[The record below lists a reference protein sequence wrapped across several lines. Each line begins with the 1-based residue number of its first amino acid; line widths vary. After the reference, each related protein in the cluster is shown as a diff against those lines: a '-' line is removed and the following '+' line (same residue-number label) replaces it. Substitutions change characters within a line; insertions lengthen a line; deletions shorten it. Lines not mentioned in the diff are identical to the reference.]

1 MAKRIAVHTL
11 VLHRAGKRVSVKPGQ
26 VVDLTDAELEDIR
39 KTSPDALA
47 KIPAPAESNE
57 VKLPPAEAPK
67 AHGGKNQGKGKQ
79 EEKPAAAAA
88 AETPAATDDE
98 I

>member
-26 VVDLTDAELEDIR
+26 VVDLNDAELEDIR
-39 KTSPDALA
+39 KTNPDAVK
-47 KIPAPAESNE
+47 KIEAPAEANE
-57 VKLPPAEAPK
+57 VKLPEAPK
-67 AHGGKNQGKGKQ
+67 AQGGKNQGKGKQ
-79 EEKPAAAAA
+79 EEKPAADAAA
-88 AETPAATDDE
+88 GAATDDE